1 MFYLLL
7 VLHLFLWTIYKL
19 NLMYVWRKSAGLGFS
34 PIHCFRHPL
43 RFLESLLPALDWA
56 TLLFFLIEKKIK
68 LLSCW
73 SGLSSDASLSWFLFK
88 VLMYTLTISPSGT
101 RSALTD
107 GYYVMLLHF
116 GLRSCLSASR
126 HYFET
131 NSKRLYS
138 VLLHHRRRDCSHLGT
153 AQQELQA
160 KSGMNLSKE

>member
-1 MFYLLL
+1 MEKSGRFR
-7 VLHLFLWTIYKL
+7 VLSYPLFQTSSEVLG
-19 NLMYVWRKSAGLGFS
+19 KSPPCIRS
-34 PIHCFRHPL
+34 SCFI
-43 RFLESLLPALDWA
+43 FIFNWKNK
-56 TLLFFLIEKKIK
+56 TLL
-68 LLSCW
+68 SYC
-73 SGLSSDASLSWFLFK
+73 SGLSSDASLSWSLFK
-88 VLMYTLTISPSGT
+88 VLTYTLTISPSGT

-107 GYYVMLLHF
+107 CYYVMLLHF

-153 AQQELQA
+153 ARQELQA